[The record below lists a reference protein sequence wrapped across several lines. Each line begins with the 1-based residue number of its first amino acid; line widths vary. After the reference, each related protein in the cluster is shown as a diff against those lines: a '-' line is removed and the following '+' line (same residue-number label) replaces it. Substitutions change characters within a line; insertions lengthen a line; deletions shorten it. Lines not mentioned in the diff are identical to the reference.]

1 MDKSSYT
8 SNYKVRIADSGGNGF
23 LKLPSLLQMLQEIAT
38 EHAEV
43 LGVDFK
49 TISNDG
55 LGWALSKIYLQINE
69 LPKWGTRV
77 YIQTWPSDK
86 EKISTFREFIARN
99 EAGDILFEARSQWLL
114 FDLNTRRIARM
125 DRLADFPRLTD
136 KYACSHNKEE
146 ILERPHSPQTPY
158 TTENSHSAGQ
168 CDIDLNGH
176 VNNTVYMA
184 WAIDTIPSEF
194 YATKTPKWVK
204 ISFLEEIMPR
214 EKVDSVCKILDDI
227 TMHSIIKAES
237 NRECARINIGW
248 Q

>member
-8 SNYKVRIADSGGNGF
+8 SNYKVRIADSGGDGF
-23 LKLPSLLQMLQEIAT
+23 LKLPSLLQMLQEAAT

-43 LGVDFK
+43 LGVDFN
-49 TISNDG
+49 TISKEN
-55 LGWALSKIYLQINE
+55 LGWALSKIYLQINK

-114 FDLNTRRIARM
+114 FDLNTRRLVRM
-125 DRLADFPRLTD
+125 DRLADFPRQMG
-136 KYACSHNKEE
+136 KYACSDNLEAVV
-146 ILERPHSPQTPY
+146 ERPISPQEPY
-158 TTENSHSAGQ
+158 TAINSHSAGQ

-184 WAIDTIPSEF
+184 WAIDTISSEF

-214 EKVDSVCKILDDI
+214 EKVHSVCKISDDI
-227 TMHSIIKAES
+227 TAHSIIKAES